1 MGVIPLLVVCS
12 VVAAGCFL
20 VAFLWATGSGQYD
33 DIHTPALR
41 MLFPERTIL
50 TEPTIL
56 PERVTDPNIQSTDHE
71 H

>member
-1 MGVIPLLVVCS
+1 MGVILLLVVCS
-12 VVAAGCFL
+12 VIAASCFL

-33 DIHTPALR
+33 DMHTPALR

-50 TEPTIL
+50 TEH
-56 PERVTDPNIQSTDHE
+56 VTDQNTQPTDHE